1 MQRTDWLREY
11 TFKRVPMTDFQ
22 SAKAVVRA
30 HYDTLSG
37 ATAATVEGALSQ
49 HTSPDIPW
57 RGMHPFNEQTGA
69 AAIAET
75 FWAPLLTAM
84 PRLHRREDIFFAGL
98 NEIDGFSS
106 TWVASM
112 GHLVGNFDAPFL
124 GIPATGK
131 MAFLR
136 YAEFNKVEGGK
147 ITETAL
153 FVDLLHLMEQA
164 GVYPLPRQ
172 TGVHVVQP
180 GPLTHDGQLDAAQDP
195 AAGKATLDLINFMT
209 NDLRASRVENL
220 SPEQELARSW
230 HDDMIWWGPSG
241 IGASYTIERY
251 IEQHQR
257 PFRTHLTDYSF
268 NGHLCRMAEG
278 NYGGFFGWPNLK
290 LRNAGGFMGLPASGP
305 TEMRVVDIYRRD
317 GDKLAENWIFIDMLH
332 FLKLQGLDVL
342 ERFKT
347 LR

>member
-1 MQRTDWLREY
+1 
-11 TFKRVPMTDFQ
+11 MTDFQ
-22 SAKAVVRA
+22 SSKDVVRA
-30 HYDTLSG
+30 HYSAL
-37 ATAATVEGALSQ
+37 ATATPDTVAAILARHATPEC
-49 HTSPDIPW
+49 TW
-57 RGMHPFNEQTGA
+57 RGMHPFNEQTGTD
-69 AAIAET
+69 AIASA

-98 NEIDGFSS
+98 NEIDGFTS

-112 GHLVGNFDAPFL
+112 GHLVGNLDAPFL

-136 YAEFNKVEGGK
+136 YAEFNRVEGGK
-147 ITETAL
+147 IVETAL

-164 GVYPLPRQ
+164 GVYPLPPQ
-172 TGVHVVQP
+172 TGAHLIQP
-180 GPLTHDGQLDAAQDP
+180 GPMTHDGLQRGAQDP
-195 AAGKATLDLINFMT
+195 SAGKTTLDLINFMIG
-209 NDLRASRVENL
+209 DLQASRVENL
-220 SPEQELARSW
+220 SPAQELARSW
-230 HDDMIWWGPSG
+230 RDDMIWWGPAG

-257 PFRTHLTDYSF
+257 PFRTHLTDYEF

-278 NYGGFFGWPNLK
+278 NFGGFFGWPNLRM
-290 LRNAGGFMGLPASGP
+290 RNKGGYLGLPAGAP
-305 TEMRVVDIYRRD
+305 TEMRVVDFYRRD

-342 ERFKT
+342 ERLNT